1 MSHLGRTPPLPPKG
15 TPTFYELKLVKD
27 RMPNPPP
34 PGGREQTL
42 SFHARQGENRFTIET
57 RARVVSLAP
66 GKVWVEASSQQGCA
80 ACQSQSTCGASGL
93 GKFFNRNKP
102 PVALACDLAV
112 QPGDSLVL
120 NLAESDLL
128 RAGLLAYL
136 LPALLSV
143 LGALAATHFELG
155 DAAAAAAMAA
165 GFAAGLGIA
174 RVFARAP
181 HFHISRPTDSPTP
194 GDPHD

>member
-1 MSHLGRTPPLPPKG
+1 MSPTGRFPPL
-15 TPTFYELKLVKD
+15 
-27 RMPNPPP
+27 PNPPP
-34 PGGREQTL
+34 PGGRERTL
-42 SFHARQGENRFTIET
+42 GLYARQGATRSTIET
-57 RARVVSLAP
+57 RARVVSTAS
-66 GKVWVEASSQQGCA
+66 GKVWVEAGSQQGCA
-80 ACQSQSTCGASGL
+80 ACHAQSSCGVSGL
-93 GKFFNRNKP
+93 GKFSSRNKP

-120 NLAESDLL
+120 NIAESDLL

-143 LGALAATHFELG
+143 LGALAATQFELG
-155 DAAAAAAMAA
+155 DAAAAAAMVA

-174 RVFARAP
+174 RAFARAP